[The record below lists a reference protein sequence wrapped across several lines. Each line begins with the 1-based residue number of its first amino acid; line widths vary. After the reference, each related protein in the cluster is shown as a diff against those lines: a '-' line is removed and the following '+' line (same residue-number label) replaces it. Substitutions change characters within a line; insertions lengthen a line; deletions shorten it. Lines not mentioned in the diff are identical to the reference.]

1 MKEYSMRGTYEA
13 FILVKVKDGSQ
24 YVCALNRQKKDK
36 GHNDRLS
43 LRERMDYLEVQVIW
57 N

>member
-1 MKEYSMRGTYEA
+1 MRGTYEA

-36 GHNDRLS
+36 GHDDRLS
-43 LRERMDYLEVQVIW
+43 LRERKDYLEVQVIW